1 MIFFVVLLSFFLIGC
16 RPASNGEE
24 SDNVSNQHITPI
36 SKETETETTEE
47 FENNNLENNLEI
59 NTEINLSE
67 ISSEELFDLF
77 LDGKVSPINTS
88 FGDPYNLI
96 AEGFYEEKVLT
107 PHIEDEKIRLK
118 YVYIT
123 RELNF
128 ELLPSAKAYFKFSTY
143 KIWRP
148 VFLAATFVS
157 DSSSIDV
164 TTTNLYHW
172 QHALGDIDGT
182 AGFAG
187 TVDMEKAGV
196 LGRWYSSKEE
206 FEEVEK
212 GSPNYIKQCDF
223 NFVYKKWDFPV
234 TLNKYESGDKIYL
247 HISVHQKAT
256 EQFINDM
263 SENKVKPKKYR
274 EYQTYYTISQV
285 HPVYRSYTNFSSLP
299 ERKKLVLSRLKAVP
313 ELFNV
318 TFEFDKNWK

>member
-24 SDNVSNQHITPI
+24 SDNVSNQHITPN

-88 FGDPYNLI
+88 FEDPYNLI
-96 AEGFYEEKVLT
+96 AEGLYPEKVVT
-107 PHIEDEKIRLK
+107 PHIEDEKIRLNH
-118 YVYIT
+118 VYIT

-128 ELLPSAKAYFKFSTY
+128 ELSPASKAYFKFSTY

-148 VFLAATFVS
+148 VFLAASFVS

-164 TTTNLYHW
+164 TTANLYHW
-172 QHALGDIDGT
+172 EHALGDIDGT

-187 TVDMEKAGV
+187 YSKKANPKGI
-196 LGRWYSSKEE
+196 WYTKEE
-206 FEEVEK
+206 WDKECENK
-212 GSPNYIKQCDF
+212 TLLSKRCDF
-223 NFVYKKWDFPV
+223 NFAYKKWDFPIE
-234 TLNKYESGDKIYL
+234 LKKYELGDKVYL
-247 HISVHQKAT
+247 SISVKQKAT
-256 EQFINDM
+256 ERFINDM
-263 SENKVKPKKYR
+263 SVNNIKDR
-274 EYQTYYTISQV
+274 EYWEGSTHYTIKQI
-285 HPVYRSYTNFSSLP
+285 HPVYEDYIEYEKLP
-299 ERKKLVLSRLKAVP
+299 YRWKLLVPRLKAEP
-313 ELFNV
+313 QLFQV
-318 TFEFDKNWK
+318 TFEFKK